1 MSVDFKIIPLQF
13 VHNHT
18 FSTIY
23 ILLQHLDMQNWE
35 YNNQIT
41 GGAKQCEAKR
51 NIVLHHRLIDWLCY
65 EEQDQIEVV

>member
-1 MSVDFKIIPLQF
+1 
-13 VHNHT
+13 
-18 FSTIY
+18 
-23 ILLQHLDMQNWE
+23 MQNWE